1 MGILDSLKNLFGK
14 KTEKPA
20 QEAEQAVNA
29 VENAAEEVQ
38 DKVEDV
44 KDAVEDKVEDVK
56 DKVGDLVENVKD
68 KLPDLGGFFDSILG
82 KLPIEG
88 ELGDQVNEVIGSVRS
103 SAPEGADVRSIG
115 SSIIE
120 ALTSKFGLEGE
131 IGEKIKAVIE
141 FIKSKLPL

>member
-1 MGILDSLKNLFGK
+1 MAKAMKGDKKMAGILDAIKGLFGK
-14 KTEKPA
+14 KNKAPA
-20 QEAEQAVNA
+20 TVDGAK
-29 VENAAEEVQ
+29 
-38 DKVEDV
+38 DKVED
-44 KDAVEDKVEDVK
+44 
-56 DKVGDLVENVKD
+56 LVDDVKD
-68 KLPDLGGFFDSILG
+68 KLPDLGSFFDSIMG
-82 KLPIEG
+82 KLPIDG